1 MGLPGH
7 CLCQPH
13 HKPAHDEGKVFLG
26 ALAADLLLNFR
37 EGDDVDDHPAAVHR
51 QQPGQL
57 QHLVQRLLGGI
68 RGRNKVHHFQL
79 HAPAGN
85 HIGGNGAVQTAGKQ
99 AHRPA
104 AHADGQ
110 AAGAGDRGR
119 VDIGV
124 LLPDLH
130 INRQIRM
137 VHIRFHVE
145 ELPQLTAYILGDL
158 DGVHRELLVRP
169 AALHLEGSG
178 LGKFIRQIG
187 LGGLHNG
194 VHLLGARDGAGH
206 RHDSEHLTGSLEGGL
221 HVAVL
226 GLRLHIDSA
235 LANVDLE
242 AAAGLH
248 PAADIAHQ
256 LILKAAAVQALQH
269 HLAQL

>member
-1 MGLPGH
+1 M
-7 CLCQPH
+7 
-13 HKPAHDEGKVFLG
+13 
-26 ALAADLLLNFR
+26 
-37 EGDDVDDHPAAVHR
+37 
-51 QQPGQL
+51 
-57 QHLVQRLLGGI
+57 
-68 RGRNKVHHFQL
+68 HHFQL
-79 HAPAGN
+79 HAPAGD

-110 AAGAGDRGR
+110 AAGAGDGGR

-145 ELPQLTAYILGDL
+145 ELPQLAAYILGDL
-158 DGVHRELLVRP
+158 DGVHGELLVCP

-187 LGGLHNG
+187 LGGLRNG
-194 VHLLGARDGAGH
+194 VHLLGTRDGAGH
-206 RHDSEHLTGSLEGGL
+206 RHDAEHLTGSLEGGL

-256 LILKAAAVQALQH
+256 LILKTAAVQALQH
-269 HLAQL
+269 HLAQLQKQDLVVVHNQSSVRVHKAHIGYHIFLSSERGGYGFSLFFRRNFCRFSPQI

>member
-1 MGLPGH
+1 M
-7 CLCQPH
+7 
-13 HKPAHDEGKVFLG
+13 
-26 ALAADLLLNFR
+26 
-37 EGDDVDDHPAAVHR
+37 
-51 QQPGQL
+51 
-57 QHLVQRLLGGI
+57 
-68 RGRNKVHHFQL
+68 
-79 HAPAGN
+79 
-85 HIGGNGAVQTAGKQ
+85 
-99 AHRPA
+99 
-104 AHADGQ
+104 
-110 AAGAGDRGR
+110 
-119 VDIGV
+119 DIGV

-130 INRQIRM
+130 INRKIRM

-145 ELPQLTAYILGDL
+145 ELPQLAAYILGDL
-158 DGVHRELLVRP
+158 NGVHGEPLVCP

-187 LGGLHNG
+187 LGGLRNG

-206 RHDSEHLTGSLEGGL
+206 RHDAEHLTGSLEGGL

-248 PAADIAHQ
+248 PAADIAYQ

>member
-1 MGLPGH
+1 M
-7 CLCQPH
+7 
-13 HKPAHDEGKVFLG
+13 
-26 ALAADLLLNFR
+26 
-37 EGDDVDDHPAAVHR
+37 
-51 QQPGQL
+51 
-57 QHLVQRLLGGI
+57 
-68 RGRNKVHHFQL
+68 HHFQL

-85 HIGGNGAVQTAGKQ
+85 HIGGNGAVQTAGEQ

-145 ELPQLTAYILGDL
+145 ELPQLAAYILGDL
-158 DGVHRELLVRP
+158 DGVHGELLVCP

-206 RHDSEHLTGSLEGGL
+206 RHDAEHLTGSLEGGL

-269 HLAQL
+269 HLAQLQKQDLVVVHNQSSVRVHKAHIGYHIFLLSERGGYGFSLFFRRNFCRFSPQI